1 MKNKKALGAVI
12 VAALIAALTVFLQWF
27 DPPADPVEPDAPAT
41 TESEP
46 ADETEPEPEP
56 ADESTP

>member
-27 DPPADPVEPDAPAT
+27 DSPAEPVEPDAPAP
-41 TESEP
+41 TETEP
-46 ADETEPEPEP
+46 EEETEPEPEP
-56 ADESTP
+56 AAESTP